1 MKEKRQPSSPVGAE
15 KPQNS
20 WLDAWFLLLLGIPNL
35 AETVGVV
42 PSEHVAAFIAGDT
55 LGFLVFVYGVVSGR
69 LSPTRKKWEV
79 QISRPR
85 LFQIAV
91 VGPIMG
97 AVLFAVRLISWR
109 DAVAFGVGYAGL
121 LLLLVGGAPL
131 AVPSMRRLEA
141 AGISWPILFLIALL
155 APLIPIL
162 PGLWSEVWAK

>member
-1 MKEKRQPSSPVGAE
+1 VRKRRRPAPPVSAE

-35 AETVGVV
+35 AETAGVV
-42 PSEHVAAFIAGDT
+42 PPEHVAAFIAGDT
-55 LGFLVFVYGVVSGR
+55 LGFLVFVYGVASRR

-85 LFQIAV
+85 LFQITLA
-91 VGPIMG
+91 GPTMG
-97 AVLFAVRLISWR
+97 TVLFAVRLISWQ
-109 DAVAFGVGYAGL
+109 DAVAFGVGYAGI

-155 APLIPIL
+155 VPLIPIL
-162 PGLWSEVWAK
+162 LGLWSEVWAK